1 MRLSV
6 VATLFRSAPYLR
18 DFYRRASA
26 AARGFAG
33 DDYEIVLVND
43 GSPDDSL
50 TIALQLQAGDRH
62 VRVVDLS
69 RNFGHHQAMWIGLQH
84 ARGESVFLLDSDL
97 EEAPEWLEAL
107 EAKQRETKADVV
119 FGAQDTRGGSW
130 LNRFA
135 GAAFYRLF
143 NVLTTTP
150 IPENLMTIRLMSR
163 RYVDALLQ
171 HQESTFVIA
180 GLWARTGF
188 SQVPVTFSKG
198 CKPTTSYSLTSR
210 IKLLVNCV
218 TAFSEVPLFLV
229 FYLGLALLAS
239 SSLVAGVL
247 VVRWLFFGK
256 MLDGWPSLMVSIWFL
271 GGLCIFCQGIL
282 GIYLARVFQ
291 ETKRRPVAIVR
302 QVYESEGAEIVPL
315 RIAQ

>member
-6 VATLFRSAPYLR
+6 VATLFRSATFLR
-18 DFYRRASA
+18 EFHRRASA
-26 AARGFAG
+26 AARRFAG
-33 DDYEIVLVND
+33 NDYELVLVND
-43 GSPDDSL
+43 GSPDESL
-50 TIALQLQAGDRH
+50 VIALQLQASDRH

-69 RNFGHHQAMWIGLQH
+69 RNFGHHQAMWIGLQQ

-97 EEAPEWLEAL
+97 EEAPEWLELL
-107 EAKQRETKADVV
+107 EAKQRETEADVV
-119 FGAQDTRGGSW
+119 FGVQESRGGSW
-130 LNRFA
+130 LNRFV

-143 NVLTTTP
+143 NVLSTTP
-150 IPENLMTIRLMSR
+150 IVENLMTIRLMSR

-171 HQESTFVIA
+171 HQESTFVIS
-180 GLWARTGF
+180 GLWALTGF
-188 SQVPVTFSKG
+188 LQVPMPFSKG
-198 CKPTTSYSLTSR
+198 CKPTTSYSFVSR
-210 IKLLVNCV
+210 IKLLVNSV
-218 TAFSEVPLFLV
+218 TAFSEAPLFMV

-239 SSLVAGVL
+239 SSVVAGVL
-247 VVRWLFFGK
+247 VVRWLFFDK

-291 ETKRRPVAIVR
+291 EAKRRPVAIVR
-302 QVYESEGAEIVPL
+302 QVYESEGAAIVPL

>member
-6 VATLFRSAPYLR
+6 VATLFR
-18 DFYRRASA
+18 A

-150 IPENLMTIRLMSR
+150 IPENLMTIRL
-163 RYVDALLQ
+163 
-171 HQESTFVIA
+171 
-180 GLWARTGF
+180 
-188 SQVPVTFSKG
+188 TFSKG